1 MEEFEK
7 LGEFYLGKVF
17 DLKEKVLREDKV
29 LYDSKDLT
37 THGVC
42 VGMTGSGKTG
52 LAISLLEEAAIDG
65 IPAIVIDP
73 KGDMGNLLLSF
84 PELKPENFQPWL
96 DESEALRKGLTL
108 KEYATK
114 TASLWKNGL
123 AEWGQDGERI
133 RNYKN
138 AAEILIY
145 TPGSNSGIPV
155 NVLGSFTA
163 PKSQVISDKDA
174 FKEVVSGTSTSIL
187 SLMGIDAD
195 PIQSKEH
202 ILISKILADAWV
214 KENDLTISDLIR
226 HIQSP
231 LFTKV
236 GVFDVDTFYP
246 LKERMKLAMSLNN
259 LLASPGFEVW
269 MDGTTL
275 DINSLLYT
283 PEGKPKISIFSISHL
298 SDSERMFFVSL
309 LLNEMVSW
317 MRTQDGTSSL
327 RALLYMDE
335 IYGYFP
341 PTASPPSKTP
351 MLTLLKQARAF
362 GLGVLL
368 STQNPV
374 DLDYKGL
381 SNTGTWFIG
390 RLQTD
395 RDKQRMLDGLEG
407 VGGAGGSN
415 LSRSDLDNLISSL
428 GKRKFLLH
436 NVHES
441 KPVVFNTRWVLSY
454 LRGPLTSPQIQE
466 LMKNKE
472 PEKLSSSTVTE
483 KVEVKEKIV
492 GTKEMVSEKPLLPP
506 GIIEKYL
513 LPQKP
518 KPSEGRIQYR
528 PKLLGSG
535 KLHFVSVKAKLD
547 YWKEMSVFMDFPDE
561 PTDPKWDEAEF
572 YENISFD
579 LDDDMLQDAIFKSLP
594 RTALKGKNYTD
605 WKKSLINYLYQ
616 SRKLSLWNS
625 LLLKE
630 VSRPEET
637 EAEFKMRLNQ
647 IMREKRDLMLE
658 KMRKK
663 YAPKLARIEAQIDR
677 AMDKVEKEKAQFSNQ
692 KYQTAISIGTTLL
705 GAMFG
710 RKVASSGNIGKAAT
724 SMRGVGRAAREKKDV
739 EMAQME
745 VDEVK
750 NAFSELE
757 NESKM
762 ELEKIREQYA
772 PESIDLAE
780 LQVSPRKSDIAIGN
794 LKLVWVPFWIDSDGI
809 AERAV

>member
-1 MEEFEK
+1 
-7 LGEFYLGKVF
+7 
-17 DLKEKVLREDKV
+17 
-29 LYDSKDLT
+29 
-37 THGVC
+37 
-42 VGMTGSGKTG
+42 
-52 LAISLLEEAAIDG
+52 
-65 IPAIVIDP
+65 
-73 KGDMGNLLLSF
+73 
-84 PELKPENFQPWL
+84 
-96 DESEALRKGLTL
+96 
-108 KEYATK
+108 
-114 TASLWKNGL
+114 
-123 AEWGQDGERI
+123 
-133 RNYKN
+133 
-138 AAEILIY
+138 
-145 TPGSNSGIPV
+145 
-155 NVLGSFTA
+155 
-163 PKSQVISDKDA
+163 
-174 FKEVVSGTSTSIL
+174 
-187 SLMGIDAD
+187 
-195 PIQSKEH
+195 
-202 ILISKILADAWV
+202 
-214 KENDLTISDLIR
+214 
-226 HIQSP
+226 
-231 LFTKV
+231 
-236 GVFDVDTFYP
+236 
-246 LKERMKLAMSLNN
+246 
-259 LLASPGFEVW
+259 
-269 MDGTTL
+269 
-275 DINSLLYT
+275 
-283 PEGKPKISIFSISHL
+283 
-298 SDSERMFFVSL
+298 MFFVSL

-407 VGGAGGSN
+407 VGGTGGSS
-415 LSRSDLDNLISSL
+415 LSRKDLDNLISSL

-441 KPVVFNTRWVLSY
+441 KPIVFNTRWVLSY
-454 LRGPLTSPQIQE
+454 LRGPMTSPQIQE

-472 PEKLSSSTVTE
+472 PEKLYSTAVTE
-483 KVEVKEKIV
+483 KIEVEEKII
-492 GTKEMVSEKPLLPP
+492 GTKEMISEKPLLPP
-506 GIIEKYL
+506 GIIEKYII
-513 LPQKP
+513 PQKP
-518 KPSEGRIQYR
+518 KPTGASIQYR
-528 PKLLGSG
+528 SRILGSG

-547 YWKEMSVFMDFPDE
+547 YWKEMSVLMDFPE
-561 PTDPKWDEAEF
+561 ELTDPKWDEAEF
-572 YENISFD
+572 YENLSFD
-579 LDDDMLQDAIFKSLP
+579 LDDEMLQDAIFKSLP
-594 RTALKGKNYTD
+594 KFALKEKSYTD

-616 SRKLSLWNS
+616 SRKLILWNS

-630 VSRPEET
+630 ISRPEET

-658 KMRKK
+658 KMRSK
-663 YAPKLARIEAQIDR
+663 YAPKLARIEAQLDR

-724 SMRGVGRAAREKKDV
+724 SMRGVGRAAQEKKDV

-745 VDEVK
+745 VEEVRK
-750 NAFSELE
+750 AFTEMELE
-757 NESKM
+757 SKT

-772 PESIDLAE
+772 PESIELTE
-780 LQVSPRKSDIAIGN
+780 LQLSPRKSDISIGN

-809 AERAV
+809 AERAI